1 MVTRRTVLGAMGGG
15 LLTAGVAP
23 GMAAAATPSGG
34 RSDSGSVAGT
44 LVVVEKSGHAVAF
57 HDVSDGSLLDR
68 VELGE
73 YPHEMVIDSAGAYA
87 YIGHYGVRMSNDV
100 GVGGTSVFVIDLA
113 AREFVRR
120 IELSPFN
127 RIHGIAIDDRD
138 RVYALSEE
146 KGVLLRIDD
155 PKNAEKPS
163 AAVQTGGI
171 KTHMVVTN
179 REGTRAYVTGLLSH
193 TVSLVDPHDAAAAPL
208 VASPGRL
215 PESCALSADER
226 HLYVGAREDKA
237 LVLLDA
243 RTLEEKKRARVPGD
257 PLRVYAMPGR
267 DKLLTTDIENRTVTR
282 YDSDLREERSIA
294 FDGTP
299 AGISFHPSEPKAF
312 ITLLDIDEVA
322 ILDLETFSRV
332 GTISTGSEPD
342 VTALI

>member
-1 MVTRRTVLGAMGGG
+1 MTRRTVLGAMGGG
-15 LLTAGVAP
+15 LLAAGMMP
-23 GMAAAATPSGG
+23 GMAAAAAPATSVRG
-34 RSDSGSVAGT
+34 RNGSVAGA

-68 VELGE
+68 IELGE
-73 YPHEMVIDSAGAYA
+73 YPHEMVVDSAGAYA
-87 YIGHYGVRMSNDV
+87 YVGHYGVRMSNDA
-100 GVGGTSVFVIDLA
+100 GVGGTSVFVVDLA

-127 RIHGIAIDDRD
+127 RIHGMAIDEQD

-146 KGVLLRIDD
+146 KGVLLRVDD
-155 PKNAEKPS
+155 PQNAERPS
-163 AAVQTGGI
+163 AAVETGGI

-179 REGTRAYVTGLLSH
+179 REGSRAYVTGLLSH
-193 TVSLVDPHDAAAAPL
+193 TVSLVDPHDAAAEPI

-215 PESCALSADER
+215 PESCALSEDER
-226 HLYVGAREDKA
+226 RLYVGAREDKA
-237 LVLLDA
+237 LVVLDA
-243 RTLEEKKRARVPGD
+243 RTLEEEKRAAVPGD
-257 PLRVYAMPGR
+257 PLRVYVMPGQ
-267 DKLLTTDIENRTVTR
+267 DKLLTTDIENKTVTR

-332 GTISTGSEPD
+332 GTIATGSEPD